1 MDRLKIK
8 YGTPEY
14 VVKEDSK
21 VIICYLPYSFEN
33 WNKKIKG
40 LVYNSCY
47 FEDFNGD
54 IPLYSGDYAKV
65 KAVVRCKGNDVFDVQ
80 KGKKIA
86 LAKAENKVEMRVL
99 SILNRINNVLIDSA
113 LALRQRMIDSAD
125 NVKHNIEYISKF

>member
-21 VIICYLPYSFEN
+21 VVICYLPYSFEN
-33 WNKKIKG
+33 WDRRIKH
-40 LVYNSCY
+40 LVSSTYN
-47 FEDFNGD
+47 FEDFDD
-54 IPLYSGDYAKV
+54 IVPLYGAYAKV

-99 SILNRINNVLIDSA
+99 SILSKINNFFIESA
-113 LALRQRMIDSAD
+113 FTLKQRMIDSAN
-125 NVKHNIEYISKF
+125 NVKHNIDYISKF

>member
-21 VIICYLPYSFEN
+21 IVICYLPYSFEN
-33 WNKKIKG
+33 WDKRIKR
-40 LVYNSCY
+40 LVSNSFS
-47 FEDFNGD
+47 FEDFND
-54 IPLYSGDYAKV
+54 IIPLYGDYAKI

-86 LAKAENKVEMRVL
+86 LAKAENKVETRVL
-99 SILNRINNVLIDSA
+99 AILNRISYFFVESA
-113 LALRQRMIDSAD
+113 LVMKQRMIDSA
-125 NVKHNIEYISKF
+125 NNIKHNIDYISKF

>member
-21 VIICYLPYSFEN
+21 VVICYLPYSFEN
-33 WNKKIKG
+33 WDKRIKR
-40 LVYNSCY
+40 LISCNFV
-47 FEDFNGD
+47 FEHFDD
-54 IPLYSGDYAKV
+54 IIPLYGEYAKV

-86 LAKAENKVEMRVL
+86 LAKAENKVEMKVL
-99 SILNRINNVLIDSA
+99 SILNAINDFFIESA
-113 LALRQRMIDSAD
+113 FTLKQRMIDSI
-125 NVKHNIEYISKF
+125 NNIKHNIEYISKF